1 MSNIGGASCRV
12 LKWGP
17 MPYRILIA
25 DDHSLV
31 RKVLKTMLENH
42 PGWQIC
48 AMATNGL
55 EAVQK
60 AAELQ
65 PDLIILDFSMPL
77 MDGLEAARR
86 ILSAS
91 PSVPILIFTNYYFP
105 SLVEEAEAAGVRQ
118 VIDKGLAGHELVLAV
133 ENILNGKGRPA
144 AASA

>member
-1 MSNIGGASCRV
+1 
-12 LKWGP
+12 

-31 RKVLKTMLENH
+31 RKVLKTTLENH
-42 PGWQIC
+42 SGWQVC
-48 AMATNGL
+48 AQATNGL

-65 PDLIILDFSMPL
+65 PDLIILDFAMPF
-77 MDGLEAARR
+77 MDGLEAARK
-86 ILSAS
+86 ILSTS

-118 VIDKGLAGHELVLAV
+118 VIDKGLTGHELVLAV
-133 ENILNGKGRPA
+133 ETMLNGEGRTA

>member
-1 MSNIGGASCRV
+1 
-12 LKWGP
+12 

-31 RKVLKTMLENH
+31 RKVLKTTLENH
-42 PGWQIC
+42 PGWQVC
-48 AMATNGL
+48 AQATNGL

-60 AAELQ
+60 AAELR
-65 PDLIILDFSMPL
+65 PDLIILDFAMPL
-77 MDGLEAARR
+77 MDGLQAARR

-91 PSVPILIFTNYYFP
+91 PGVPILIFTNYYLP

-133 ENILNGKGRPA
+133 ETMLNGEGRTA
-144 AASA
+144 AASP

>member
-1 MSNIGGASCRV
+1 
-12 LKWGP
+12 

-31 RKVLKTMLENH
+31 RKVLKTTLENYSDWEVC
-42 PGWQIC
+42 GQ
-48 AMATNGL
+48 ATNGL

-65 PDLIILDFSMPL
+65 PDLIILDFAMPV
-77 MDGLEAARR
+77 MDGLGAARR

-105 SLVEEAEAAGVRQ
+105 SLLVEADSVGVRQ
-118 VIDKGLAGHELVLAV
+118 VIDKGVAGNELLFAV
-133 ENILNGKGRPA
+133 ETVLNGKGQSA
-144 AASA
+144 AASV

>member
-1 MSNIGGASCRV
+1 
-12 LKWGP
+12 

-25 DDHSLV
+25 DDHTLV
-31 RKVLKTMLENH
+31 RKVLKATLENH
-42 PGWQIC
+42 SGWQVC
-48 AMATNGL
+48 GQATDGL

-60 AAELQ
+60 AAELH

-77 MDGLEAARR
+77 MDGLQAARR

-91 PSVPILIFTNYYFP
+91 PGLPVLIFTNYYFP

-133 ENILNGKGRPA
+133 ETMLNGKGRPA
-144 AASA
+144 EASA

>member
-1 MSNIGGASCRV
+1 
-12 LKWGP
+12 

-31 RKVLKTMLENH
+31 RKVLKATLENR
-42 PGWQIC
+42 PGWQVC
-48 AMATNGL
+48 GQAADGL
-55 EAVQK
+55 EAVQR
-60 AAELQ
+60 AAELH

-91 PSVPILIFTNYYFP
+91 PGVPVLIFTNYYFP

-133 ENILNGKGRPA
+133 ETMLNGEGRPA

>member
-1 MSNIGGASCRV
+1 
-12 LKWGP
+12 

-31 RKVLKTMLENH
+31 RKVLKTTLESS
-42 PGWQIC
+42 GWHVC
-48 AMATNGL
+48 AQATNGL

-91 PSVPILIFTNYYFP
+91 PSVPILIFTNYFFP

-118 VIDKGLAGHELVLAV
+118 VIDKGLAGNELFFAV
-133 ENILNGKGRPA
+133 ESLLTGKEQRATTPA
-144 AASA
+144 

>member
-1 MSNIGGASCRV
+1 
-12 LKWGP
+12 

-31 RKVLKTMLENH
+31 RKVLKTTLENH
-42 PGWQIC
+42 PGWQVC
-48 AMATNGL
+48 AQATNGL
-55 EAVQK
+55 EAVQR
-60 AAELQ
+60 AAELH
-65 PDLIILDFSMPL
+65 PDLIILDFAMPL

-91 PSVPILIFTNYYFP
+91 PGVPILIFTNYYFP

-133 ENILNGKGRPA
+133 ETMLNGEGRTA
-144 AASA
+144 AASV

>member
-1 MSNIGGASCRV
+1 
-12 LKWGP
+12 

-31 RKVLKTMLENH
+31 RKVLKTTLENH
-42 PGWQIC
+42 SGWQVC
-48 AMATNGL
+48 AQATNGL
-55 EAVQK
+55 EAVEK
-60 AAELQ
+60 AAELR

-77 MDGLEAARR
+77 MDGLQAARR

-91 PSVPILIFTNYYFP
+91 PGLPVLIFTNYYFP

-133 ENILNGKGRPA
+133 ETMLNGKGRPA
-144 AASA
+144 AASP